1 MTQGTHDE
9 GIRLRRQLRAQLR
22 DGAESVA
29 VTRKE
34 AELLLDELGRLQ
46 QSNDR
51 MRRQNRRLRKRLIAA
66 GQDPDAILGEGE
78 GEGEGDGAPAAE
90 DEGS

>member
-66 GQDPDAILGEGE
+66 GQDPDAILGEGD
-78 GEGEGDGAPAAE
+78 GEGDVAPAAE